1 MATKKK
7 TRPIKLENFES
18 MIGLLKHTG
27 LDKVYCTFRS
37 YELVAERV
45 DNGLLIH
52 KV

>member
-1 MATKKK
+1 MAIKKK
-7 TRPIKLENFES
+7 TRLIKLENFES

-45 DNGLLIH
+45 ENGLLIH